1 MTDVFRTE
9 GMRLVMILVS
19 RFAVFLFELTMKSEF
34 SVGGTLN
41 DQEAKNAH
49 DACCAIIYE

>member
-41 DQEAKNAH
+41 DQEAMNAH